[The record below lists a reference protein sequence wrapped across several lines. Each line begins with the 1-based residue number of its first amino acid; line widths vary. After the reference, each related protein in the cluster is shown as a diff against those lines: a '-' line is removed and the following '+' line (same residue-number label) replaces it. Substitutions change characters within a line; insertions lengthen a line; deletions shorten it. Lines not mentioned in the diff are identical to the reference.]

1 MISDMNTLESR
12 EESTRKTILHFLK
25 RRDEADAKAVA
36 KFCGLTTMAVGRHLL
51 KLKADGL
58 IQTRSERR
66 SRGRPAAVHSLTD
79 DGDGQFPRDYAG
91 LAIDVLSSLVQ
102 LDGQEKVRQVF
113 RKRRTTM
120 QARYRSRTK
129 GKKFEERVHEV
140 ADVLTECGYMA
151 EVETLGHEELLL
163 TLCNCAIRDVAKRF
177 PETCD
182 EELCLIRSL
191 AGGKVTRVSHLM
203 AGDRH
208 CSYRICAKSASR
220 AARGAKPRQHE
231 DDV

>member
-1 MISDMNTLESR
+1 MVDNMDTLKSQ
-12 EESTRKTILHFLK
+12 EESTRKAILHFLK
-25 RRDEADAKAVA
+25 RRGAVDAKAVA
-36 KFCGLTTMAVGRHLL
+36 KFCGFTTMAVGRHLL

-66 SRGRPAAVHSLTD
+66 SRGRPAAVHSLTE
-79 DGDGQFPRDYAG
+79 DGDAQFPRDYAG

-102 LDGQEKVRQVF
+102 LDGQKKVRQVF

-120 QARYRSRTK
+120 LARYGSRTK

-151 EVETLGHEELLL
+151 EVETLGHGELLL

-191 AGGKVTRVSHLM
+191 ADGKVTRVSHLL

-208 CSYRICAKSASR
+208 CSYRICAKGRVKSNSGR
-220 AARGAKPRQHE
+220 ETGSG
-231 DDV
+231 

>member
-1 MISDMNTLESR
+1 M
-12 EESTRKTILHFLK
+12 
-25 RRDEADAKAVA
+25 
-36 KFCGLTTMAVGRHLL
+36 
-51 KLKADGL
+51 
-58 IQTRSERR
+58 
-66 SRGRPAAVHSLTD
+66 HSLTD

-113 RKRRTTM
+113 RKRRATM

-151 EVETLGHEELLL
+151 EVESLGHGELLL

-191 AGGKVTRVSHLM
+191 ADGKVTRVSHLL

-208 CSYRICAKSASR
+208 CSYRIRAKGLVKSNS
-220 AARGAKPRQHE
+220 GRQAE
-231 DDV
+231 AG

>member
-1 MISDMNTLESR
+1 MVSDMKTLESR
-12 EESTRKTILHFLK
+12 EESTRKAILHFLK
-25 RRDEADAKAVA
+25 RRGEADAKTVA
-36 KFCGLTTMAVGRHLL
+36 KFCGLTPMAVGRHLL

-66 SRGRPAAVHSLTD
+66 SAGRPATVHSLTE
-79 DGDGQFPRDYAG
+79 DGDSQFPRDYAG

-113 RKRRTTM
+113 RKRRTAM

-129 GKKFEERVHEV
+129 GKNFEERVHEV

-151 EVETLGHEELLL
+151 EVESLGHGEFLL

-182 EELCLIRSL
+182 EELRLIRSL
-191 AGGKVTRVSHLM
+191 AGGKVTRVSHLL

-208 CSYRICAKSASR
+208 CSYRIRAKGRVKSNS
-220 AARGAKPRQHE
+220 GRQAE
-231 DDV
+231 AG